1 MYALSGAA
9 TTTSQPCA
17 SWILMVYLAAR
28 RFEETMEHNRFVED
42 REESEIYISIYIY
55 TMQLLQPVTRS
66 ESLMVTNY
74 KLNLYMEVA

>member
-42 REESEIYISIYIY
+42 REESEIYIY